1 MKRTIL
7 LLLILFIG
15 TATSFAQTSSQ
26 SSELDAVISALE
38 RNESVK
44 DRKIMLRNI
53 QFETGTSRLTSID
66 KYFLDTLSTFLTKMP
81 TIILEISGHT
91 DNTGRVQTNNKL
103 SQDRANSVR
112 LYLISKGISTK
123 QVYAMGYGSYQPI
136 ADNKTV
142 EGRTLNRRV
151 ELQIKGMTN
160 DVYKIH
166 TKDGR
171 SLSATYLVVSSDG
184 KSITYRENDRSP
196 ISKISSGEVDYIEY
210 PDGSRRKAGLVVV
223 EEKKEEEQTPA
234 EPAKVEDVTQ
244 QTRPGRWLSLKFP
257 KFSRFSV
264 VANLGVAPLTVTKT
278 QLAFAYVDES
288 PSQDNIQEVIDLKKA
303 NIGVVGQIGLEWES
317 TSKWLQRAQYQF
329 GKSKQS
335 GMSSIL
341 FGIGK
346 GFGDES
352 RFVASVDLTIGS
364 SYLKLGDIYQNDIFI
379 QVNGKKFYS
388 DKVAIK
394 FRNYFVGLTP
404 QLSYSFPLGDALDL
418 RITGGYSYAFH
429 TKSGL
434 VFKGNDKG
442 GKKVKAKERLSAEN
456 VGFYIEGE
464 RKTNPKIFGLNGPY
478 GNIAI
483 LYHLYK
489 R

>member
-1 MKRTIL
+1 MKKLVIL
-7 LLLILFIG
+7 LISFILSTHI
-15 TATSFAQTSSQ
+15 SFSQTSTQ

-44 DRKIMLRNI
+44 DRKITLRNI
-53 QFETGTSRLTSID
+53 QFETGTSKLTEND
-66 KYFLDTLSTFLTKMP
+66 KSFLDTLSTFLNKMP
-81 TIILEISGHT
+81 TILLEVSGHT

-112 LYLISKGISTK
+112 LFLIAKGITTK

-142 EGRTLNRRV
+142 AGRTLNRRV

-171 SLSATYLVVSSDG
+171 SLPATYLVVSSDG
-184 KSITYRENDRSP
+184 KTITYRENERTP
-196 ISKISSGEVDYIEY
+196 VSKISSAEVDYIEY
-210 PDGSRRKAGLVVV
+210 PDGSRRKAGLIVI
-223 EEKKEEEQTPA
+223 EEQKEEPKPA
-234 EPAKVEDVTQ
+234 EPVKHEDVTQ
-244 QTRPGRWLSLKFP
+244 QTKPGRWLSLKFP
-257 KFSRFSV
+257 KFNRFSV
-264 VANLGVAPLTVTKT
+264 VANLGVAPLTVSKT
-278 QLAFAYVDES
+278 ELGFAYVDES
-288 PSQDNIQEVIDLKKA
+288 PSQDNISKVIDLKEA

-317 TSKWLQRAQYQF
+317 TSKWLQRVQYQF
-329 GKSKQS
+329 GKSRQS

-346 GFGDES
+346 GFGEKS
-352 RFVASVDLTIGS
+352 RFVTSVDLTIGS
-364 SYLKLGDIYQNDIFI
+364 SYLKLGDIYQNDVYIE
-379 QVNGKKFYS
+379 VNRKKFYS

-404 QLSYSFPLGDALDL
+404 QISYSFPLSDALDL
-418 RITGGYSYAFH
+418 RFTGGYSYAFH

-434 VFKGNDKG
+434 VFKGKDEH
-442 GKKVKAKERLSAEN
+442 GKKVKAKERLSADN
-456 VGFYIEGE
+456 VGFYIDGD

-478 GNIAI
+478 GNVAI